1 MEMIQTSEK
10 PIPAI
15 TELSDTIRITSVTTQ
30 VVNAGLRNW
39 IFVRV
44 ETNVDGLIGWGE
56 ATLEW
61 KTRAVVGA
69 IDDLAP
75 LLIGQDPRNI
85 EGIYRRFIKQ
95 GFWRLGVIGMTA
107 VSGIEMALW
116 DIFGKSVDLP
126 VWRLLGGQVRDRVK
140 VYTHLGLGQ
149 QDAVYGSFE
158 PAEVVDRALEVI
170 EKGYRAIKVVF
181 IPYVHMTA
189 DGQSLRQVDNSMKA
203 LREAVGDDIEIMVDF
218 HGRCGSWGAALQFA
232 KVLQPYRPMFIE
244 EPLPPQDIK
253 GLIKLSQHCP
263 VPLATGE
270 RLIGREEFEVL
281 VAERAI
287 QIAQPDICH
296 TGGLLETKKI
306 ASMCEMAGIG
316 MAPHNPLGPIAGAAA
331 LHFAVSTPNFTIQE
345 EMSGAVSWYS
355 EVVRGPIKLVDGYWS
370 IPQAPGLGVEVD
382 EAIADAHPYKQE
394 PFITQS
400 ALIDDGTVVDW

>member
-1 MEMIQTSEK
+1 MLRKDQTT
-10 PIPAI
+10 PTAPA
-15 TELSDTIRITSVTTQ
+15 TGDPIRITSVKARI
-30 VVNAGLRNW
+30 VNAGLRNW

-44 ETNVDGLIGWGE
+44 ETSVDGLVGWGE

-61 KTRAVVGA
+61 KTRAVTGA
-69 IDDLAP
+69 IEDIEP
-75 LLIGQDPRNI
+75 LLIGQDPRDI
-85 EGIYRRFIKQ
+85 EGIYRRILKQ

-116 DIFGKSVDLP
+116 DIFGKSVGLP
-126 VWRLLGGQVRDRVK
+126 VWRLLGGKVRERVK

-149 QDAVYGSFE
+149 QDAVYGSFGE
-158 PAEVVDRALEVI
+158 QEVVDRALAVI
-170 EKGYRAIKVVF
+170 DKGYRALKVVF

-189 DGQSLRQVDNSMKA
+189 NGKSLRQVDNSMRA
-203 LREAVGDDIEIMVDF
+203 LREAVGDDIDIMVDF
-218 HGRCGSWGAALQFA
+218 HGRCGSWGAALEFA
-232 KVLQPYRPMFIE
+232 RALQPYRPMFIE
-244 EPLPPQDIK
+244 EPLPPQDVK

-270 RLIGREEFEVL
+270 RLIGREEFELL
-281 VAERAI
+281 VTERAI

-345 EMSGAVSWYS
+345 EMSGAVPWYS
-355 EVVRGPIKLVDGYWS
+355 EVVQGPIRLVDGYWS
-370 IPQAPGLGVEVD
+370 VPEAPGLGVDVD
-382 EAIADAHPYKQE
+382 EAIAAAHPYKQE
-394 PFITQS
+394 PFITQ
-400 ALIDDGTVVDW
+400 AAVIDDGTV